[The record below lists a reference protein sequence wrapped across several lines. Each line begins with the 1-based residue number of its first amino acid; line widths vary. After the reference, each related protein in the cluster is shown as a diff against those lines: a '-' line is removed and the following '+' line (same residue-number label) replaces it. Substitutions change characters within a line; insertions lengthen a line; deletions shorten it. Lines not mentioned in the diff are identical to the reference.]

1 MAKCKKIAKLPE
13 PDLDKFEA
21 LREINPEALLADGL
35 EDAYLGYIENRWA
48 KGAPAVAVYSIAK
61 CIEVFMKRDGMSR
74 DEAEEFFSFNT
85 EGAYVGPGTPL
96 YVNDWFGSL

>member
-48 KGAPAVAVYSIAK
+48 KGAPAVAVY
-61 CIEVFMKRDGMSR
+61 
-74 DEAEEFFSFNT
+74 T
-85 EGAYVGPGTPL
+85 
-96 YVNDWFGSL
+96 